1 MHTGLLAS
9 LAAFI
14 TGLIESLLGHG
25 FAAQLIMVLL
35 EIIAIFAVI
44 SLAVIIQ
51 VYMERRIC
59 GFIQDRLGPNRVGP
73 FGLLQTVADMIKLMS
88 KEDIVPEKANRLL
101 WGMTPMLLF
110 IPAALVYAVFPF
122 DEGAIFADIGI
133 GVFFVMAIMSQGVLM
148 FLIGGYAS
156 EDKYSFM
163 GAMRAVAQMLSS
175 EIPIAFSILA
185 VVMVTGSLRM
195 SDIVS
200 AQTNV
205 WFVCVQPLAFIIFI
219 IAMLMETNRTPFD
232 LVEGEAEIIAGP
244 FTEYSGMRWALF
256 FLAEY
261 ANLLAA
267 AILTVTLFLGGWQGP
282 FLPGIIWFIIKVLI
296 VIFIFMWIRWTF
308 PRTRIDQMMALS
320 WKVLLPLALFNI
332 MATGIGIYIYKW
344 IY

>member
-1 MHTGLLAS
+1 MLVNLTVFLTRIAE
-9 LAAFI
+9 FI
-14 TGLIESLLGHG
+14 FGNI
-25 FAAQLIMVLL
+25 FIAQLFIVLL
-35 EIIAIFAVI
+35 EIVVIFAVI

-59 GFIQDRLGPNRVGP
+59 GLIQDRFGPNRVGP

-88 KEDIVPEKANRLL
+88 KEDIVPAKAEKLL
-101 WGMTPMLLF
+101 WGITPMLLF

-122 DEGAIFADIGI
+122 DNGVIFADIGI
-133 GVFFVMAIMSQGVLM
+133 GIFFVIAVMSQGVLL
-148 FLIGGYAS
+148 FLLGGYAS
-156 EDKYSFM
+156 ENKYSFM

-185 VVMVTGSLRM
+185 IVMMTGSLRM

-200 AQTNV
+200 AQSGI
-205 WFVCVQPLAFIIFI
+205 WFIAVQPLAFIIFI

-261 ANLLAA
+261 TNLLAA

-282 FLPGIIWFIIKVLI
+282 FLPGISWFILKVFA
-296 VIFIFMWIRWTF
+296 VIFVFMWIRWTF